1 MRIDEDLGRVTE
13 QDRRAVVAAYAEEPE
28 RDDAVSFIVECWQTL
43 DSERP
48 IVPFGMG
55 GSYRGAIPWGAVR
68 DWAQDAGLHG
78 DEVRLLAQVIRRL
91 DADRSERISN
101 DLATKG

>member
-1 MRIDEDLGRVTE
+1 M
-13 QDRRAVVAAYAEEPE
+13 
-28 RDDAVSFIVECWQTL
+28 SFVIECWQTL

-55 GSYRGAIPWGAVR
+55 NSYRGAIPWLAIR
-68 DWAQDAGLHG
+68 AWAQDTGCSE
-78 DEVRLLAQVIRRL
+78 DEVRTLAQVIRTL
-91 DADRSERISN
+91 DADRTERIHN